1 MEIILS
7 KHKNKKTSSINHL
20 INNKNP
26 TITPTIKNNPPTQP
40 YHDLHHLSI
49 FNNNNNNN
57 NKFECILK
65 WKSSNLIKTTIKN
78 IQNQNKE
85 Y

>member
-1 MEIILS
+1 MEITLS
-7 KHKNKKTSSINHL
+7 KHKKKKTFSINHL

-26 TITPTIKNNPPTQP
+26 TITLTIKNNPQTQP

-49 FNNNNNNN
+49 FNNNNNN
-57 NKFECILK
+57 KFECILK
-65 WKSSNLIKTTIKN
+65 WKSSSLRKTTIKN
-78 IQNQNKE
+78 SQNQNKE